1 MTLPLWRL
9 ILKKNFVHI
18 DKLADF
24 LNLSVHQKEHLLKRS
39 KFPLNLPLRL
49 ANKIEKGNLKDP
61 ILMQFLP
68 ILDET
73 REVATYKK
81 DPLEEASFKKSTTLI
96 SKYTSRVLMIPSPAC
111 AMHCRYCFRRH
122 FPYESKQKNFQNE
135 LEWIRQNKQ
144 LQEVILSGGD
154 PLSLNDQELI
164 SILYDLEKITH
175 IKKIRFHTRFPIGIP
190 ERITNDLLDAFKSI
204 NKQFVFI
211 VHINHPNELD
221 TDLLESLKKIQ
232 LTGTPVLCQS
242 VLLKNINDDIDVLEK
257 LCTQLSDWGILPYY
271 IHSLD
276 KVQGAEHFDVPE
288 EKGVSLI
295 KSLRDRIPGYA
306 VPSFVREEVGKKSKT
321 PIFSTKEKYAPT
333 F

>member
-1 MTLPLWRL
+1 MTLPLWRS

-18 DKLADF
+18 DKLAKF
-24 LNLSVHQKEHLLKRS
+24 LNLSLAQKELLLKKS

-49 ANKIEKGNLKDP
+49 AKKIEKGNLEDP

-68 ILDET
+68 ILEET
-73 REVATYKK
+73 KETADYKK
-81 DPLEEASFKKSTTLI
+81 DPLEEVSFKKSTTLI
-96 SKYTSRVLMIPSPAC
+96 SKYTSRVLMIPSSAC

-122 FPYESKQKNFQNE
+122 FPYASKQTTFKNE
-135 LEWIRQNKQ
+135 IEWIRKNDQ

-154 PLSLNDQELI
+154 PLSLNDNELI
-164 SILYDLEKITH
+164 SIVSDLAKIYH
-175 IKKIRFHTRFPIGIP
+175 IKKIRFHSRFPIGIP
-190 ERITNDLLDAFKSI
+190 ERITSELLNAFKSI
-204 NKQFVFI
+204 NKQFVFV

-221 TDLLESLKKIQ
+221 TDVLESLKKIQ
-232 LTGTPVLCQS
+232 FTGTPVLCQS

-276 KVQGAEHFDVPE
+276 KVQGAEHFHVPD
-288 EKGVSLI
+288 EKGTFLI

-306 VPSFVREEVGKKSKT
+306 VPSFVREESGKKSKT